1 MRASELWNDIDVK
14 LIAIL
19 RGIKS
24 KDTKVIVE
32 ALLDTGFRAIEI
44 PLNSPDPFTSIR
56 IAVEIAKNHS
66 ITPCLI
72 GAGTVLSVQDVNKV
86 YEVGGN
92 LIVSPN
98 VDADVIERTKE
109 LDMLS
114 TPGVFTPSECLSA
127 LNAGADILKIF
138 PASNLGTNGI
148 KALKAVLPN
157 ATQICAVGS
166 VGETDFQNYLD
177 AGAVGFGLGSSLFD
191 PSLSSAEV
199 FNKAKYSAQAY
210 LDCKD

>member
-98 VDADVIERTKE
+98 VDAGVIERTKE

-114 TPGVFTPSECLSA
+114 APGVFTPSECLSA

-157 ATQICAVGS
+157 ATQICAVGG

-177 AGAVGFGLGSSLFD
+177 AGAVGFGLGSSLID
-191 PSLSSAEV
+191 PSLSSVEV
-199 FNKAKYSAQAY
+199 FNKAKNSAQAY